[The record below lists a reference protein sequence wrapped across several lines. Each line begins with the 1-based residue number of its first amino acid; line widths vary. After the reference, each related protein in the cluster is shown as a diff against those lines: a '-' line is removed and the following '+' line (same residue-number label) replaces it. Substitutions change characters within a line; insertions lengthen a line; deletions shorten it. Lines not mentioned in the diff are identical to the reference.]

1 MYILIAP
8 MADMTTMFY
17 WALKYLTCYYLDF
30 DIQLTYTNFEYT
42 GKIQWLT
49 TVYLMSSSSDNHDY
63 QG

>member
-30 DIQLTYTNFEYT
+30 DIQLTCKLYELKN
-42 GKIQWLT
+42 I
-49 TVYLMSSSSDNHDY
+49 
-63 QG
+63 

>member
-30 DIQLTYTNFEYT
+30 DMKFTCELSWYRNLRMY
-42 GKIQWLT
+42 KINIMADSCLC
-49 TVYLMSSSSDNHDY
+49 NI
-63 QG
+63 

>member
-30 DIQLTYTNFEYT
+30 DIQLTYTNLRIYRKNT
-42 GKIQWLT
+42 
-49 TVYLMSSSSDNHDY
+49 MADY
-63 QG
+63 CLFNV

>member
-30 DIQLTYTNFEYT
+30 DMKLTCELSWNLRIYKNN
-42 GKIQWLT
+42 I
-49 TVYLMSSSSDNHDY
+49 MADY
-63 QG
+63 CLCNIEFFR

>member
-30 DIQLTYTNFEYT
+30 DMKSTYVK
-42 GKIQWLT
+42 GIQWLT
-49 TVYLMSSSSDNHDY
+49 TVYVMSSSSDNHVY

>member
-30 DIQLTYTNFEYT
+30 DMKFPIIMSIKVDMFTYFSVEYFT
-42 GKIQWLT
+42 SYMRFCQK
-49 TVYLMSSSSDNHDY
+49 
-63 QG
+63 

>member
-30 DIQLTYTNFEYT
+30 DIQLTYTNLRIYMKNT
-42 GKIQWLT
+42 
-49 TVYLMSSSSDNHDY
+49 MADY
-63 QG
+63 CLCNFKFFR